1 MDNVFSFID
10 VIADFIQQFASFLF
24 NFFTSAV
31 NVITVINTSLGL
43 FLVNVSALPAFLTAS
58 VILAVSIGGALILG
72 RVL

>member
-10 VIADFIQQFASFLF
+10 VIVDFIQQFSSFFF

-58 VILAVSIGGALILG
+58 VILSVSIGGALILG